1 MQIKT
6 DKEFDQYIRSIM
18 ENARQD
24 APDGMWEAI
33 ESRLPEPRKAPAV
46 WWRRAGY
53 AMAFAAAAVA
63 AVFLVI
69 KPSAPKTYETDNV
82 ISQVLTEEAS
92 RSSLLA
98 ESYERPSQPASEQP
112 AVPLLGSKQAPSA
125 AKAAAEPAPETAA
138 PKVAEQVSEP
148 APEPSAAKPQQQ
160 VSEQETPAQDKPVIV
175 EFKENPFATAE
186 VPESSRRRT
195 QLQINGLVGGNDAS
209 QMPFSHSLVM
219 GAKAV
224 DAAGTVISENTESA
238 YGIPLSFGLGT
249 RFYLPDRFSIGTG
262 VTYSLLTRSFNGV
275 YTSSSNERTAGD
287 IRHSINYI
295 GVPLNLYYD
304 ILDTD
309 VLQFYVFGGGAAE
322 KAISNKYVIKGE
334 SGPVNY
340 STQVK
345 GLQWS
350 AGLGLGVQ
358 FRLADHVGLYLD
370 PSARY
375 FFDCNQPKSIRTK
388 KPFTFGFEAGLR
400 FDL

>member
-6 DKEFDQYIRSIM
+6 DKEFDQYVRSIM

-24 APDGMWEAI
+24 APDGMWDAI
-33 ESRLPEPRKAPAV
+33 ESRLPQPEKAPAV

-53 AMAFAAAAVA
+53 AMALAAAAAAAV
-63 AVFLVI
+63 FLLN
-69 KPSAPKTYETDNV
+69 KPSAVNTYETEQNLIAEILPQED
-82 ISQVLTEEAS
+82 S

-98 ESYERPSQPASEQP
+98 DSYEQPSEPSAAQP
-112 AVPLLGSKQAPSA
+112 AVPLLRPTPAPAAAPTAQPAPEVSA
-125 AKAAAEPAPETAA
+125 PEAAEP
-138 PKVAEQVSEP
+138 VSEP
-148 APEPSAAKPQQQ
+148 AREPEQARPQQQ
-160 VSEQETPAQDKPVIV
+160 AAPQETPAQDKPIVI
-175 EFKENPFATAE
+175 EMKENPFAAIE
-186 VPESSRRRT
+186 EPSYAKRRT

-224 DAAGTVISENTESA
+224 DASGTVISENTESV
-238 YGIPLSFGLGT
+238 YGIPLSFGLGA
-249 RFYLPDRFSIGTG
+249 RFYLSRRFSIGTG

-275 YTSSSNERTAGD
+275 YARHHNEKVAGD
-287 IRHSINYI
+287 IRHSIQYI

-309 VLQFYVFGGGAAE
+309 VLQFYVFGGGAVE
-322 KAISNKYVIKGE
+322 KALSNKYVIKGE

-340 STQVK
+340 STKVK
-345 GLQWS
+345 DLQWS

>member
-53 AMAFAAAAVA
+53 AMALAAAAVA
-63 AVFLVI
+63 AVFLVN
-69 KPSAPKTYETDNV
+69 KPSAQKTYETENV
-82 ISQVLTEEAS
+82 ISQVLPQETS
-92 RSSLLA
+92 RGSLLA
-98 ESYERPSQPASEQP
+98 ESYEQPSQPASEQP
-112 AVPLLGSKQAPSA
+112 AVPLLETKPAPSA

-138 PKVAEQVSEP
+138 PVVAEQVSEP
-148 APEPSAAKPQQQ
+148 APEPSAAKPQQP
-160 VSEQETPAQDKPVIV
+160 VSTQETPAQDKPVIV
-175 EFKENPFATAE
+175 EFKENPFAAVE
-186 VPESSRRRT
+186 EPENARRRT
-195 QLQINGLVGGNDAS
+195 QLQLNGLVGGNDAS

-249 RFYLPDRFSIGTG
+249 RFYLSNRFSIGTG

-275 YTSSSNERTAGD
+275 YTSSGNERIAGD
-287 IRHSINYI
+287 IRHSIHYV

>member
-125 AKAAAEPAPETAA
+125 AKAAAEPAPETTA
-138 PKVAEQVSEP
+138 PKVAELVSEP
-148 APEPSAAKPQQQ
+148 APEPSAAKPQQL
-160 VSEQETPAQDKPVIV
+160 VSEK
-175 EFKENPFATAE
+175 
-186 VPESSRRRT
+186 
-195 QLQINGLVGGNDAS
+195 
-209 QMPFSHSLVM
+209 
-219 GAKAV
+219 
-224 DAAGTVISENTESA
+224 
-238 YGIPLSFGLGT
+238 
-249 RFYLPDRFSIGTG
+249 
-262 VTYSLLTRSFNGV
+262 
-275 YTSSSNERTAGD
+275 
-287 IRHSINYI
+287 
-295 GVPLNLYYD
+295 
-304 ILDTD
+304 
-309 VLQFYVFGGGAAE
+309 
-322 KAISNKYVIKGE
+322 
-334 SGPVNY
+334 
-340 STQVK
+340 
-345 GLQWS
+345 
-350 AGLGLGVQ
+350 
-358 FRLADHVGLYLD
+358 
-370 PSARY
+370 
-375 FFDCNQPKSIRTK
+375 
-388 KPFTFGFEAGLR
+388 
-400 FDL
+400 